1 MIDGQKL
8 FDQPAKNNLRAYNS
22 VQKKS
27 TVQGDDYTTG
37 CCLLNYNYF
46 KNYYKMI
53 EIDLSR

>member
-27 TVQGDDYTTG
+27 TGLGDDYTTG